1 MLTKKMVAL
10 TVAATAGLAVAA
22 CSDSG
27 DTAPETAP
35 ETVTETVAPETV
47 TETSNAGA
55 AVSEDLPVA
64 VTGYSDEARKDLV
77 DENVTEAEVQDVLK
91 AAQDG
96 KAKVE
101 WDDDGYFE
109 VEFGEIDIDI
119 DKDGLVLDVDR

>member
-1 MLTKKMVAL
+1 MLTKKMAAL

-27 DTAPETAP
+27 ETAP

-55 AVSEDLPVA
+55 AVSEDLPAA

>member
-27 DTAPETAP
+27 ETAPETAP

-55 AVSEDLPVA
+55 AVSEDLPAA

-91 AAQDG
+91 AAQ
-96 KAKVE
+96 AKVE

>member
-27 DTAPETAP
+27 ETAP

-55 AVSEDLPVA
+55 AVSEDLPAA

-77 DENVTEAEVQDVLK
+77 DENVTEAEIQDVLK

>member
-22 CSDSG
+22 CPDSG
-27 DTAPETAP
+27 ETAP

-55 AVSEDLPVA
+55 AVSEDLPAA

>member
-27 DTAPETAP
+27 ETAP

-55 AVSEDLPVA
+55 AVSEDLPAA

-101 WDDDGYFE
+101 WDDNGYFE

>member
-1 MLTKKMVAL
+1 M
-10 TVAATAGLAVAA
+10 
-22 CSDSG
+22 
-27 DTAPETAP
+27 
-35 ETVTETVAPETV
+35 
-47 TETSNAGA
+47 
-55 AVSEDLPVA
+55 
-64 VTGYSDEARKDLV
+64 
-77 DENVTEAEVQDVLK
+77 TEAEVQDVLK

>member
-27 DTAPETAP
+27 ETAP

-55 AVSEDLPVA
+55 AVSEDLPAA

-109 VEFGEIDIDI
+109 VEFGEIDIGI

>member
-27 DTAPETAP
+27 ETAP

-47 TETSNAGA
+47 TETSNAGV
-55 AVSEDLPVA
+55 AVSEDLPAA

>member
-27 DTAPETAP
+27 ETAP

-47 TETSNAGA
+47 TETSNAGV
-55 AVSEDLPVA
+55 AVSEDLPAA

-77 DENVTEAEVQDVLK
+77 DENATEAEVQDVLK

-101 WDDDGYFE
+101 WDDDSYFE

>member
-27 DTAPETAP
+27 ETAP

-55 AVSEDLPVA
+55 AVSEDLPAA

-77 DENVTEAEVQDVLK
+77 DENATEAEVQDVLK

>member
-27 DTAPETAP
+27 ETAP

-47 TETSNAGA
+47 TETSNAGV
-55 AVSEDLPVA
+55 AVSEDLPAA

-77 DENVTEAEVQDVLK
+77 DENATEAEIQDVLK

-109 VEFGEIDIDI
+109 VEFGEIDIDT

>member
-27 DTAPETAP
+27 ETAP

-55 AVSEDLPVA
+55 AVSEDLPAA

>member
-1 MLTKKMVAL
+1 MVAL

-27 DTAPETAP
+27 ETAP

-55 AVSEDLPVA
+55 AVSEDLPAA

-77 DENVTEAEVQDVLK
+77 DENATEAEIQDVLK

>member
-1 MLTKKMVAL
+1 MGPVLTKKMVAL

-27 DTAPETAP
+27 ETAP

-55 AVSEDLPVA
+55 AVSEDLPAA

>member
-27 DTAPETAP
+27 ETAP

-55 AVSEDLPVA
+55 AVSEDLPAA

-77 DENVTEAEVQDVLK
+77 DENATEAEIQDVLK

>member
-27 DTAPETAP
+27 ETAP

-55 AVSEDLPVA
+55 AVSEDLPAA
-64 VTGYSDEARKDLV
+64 VTGYSDEARMDLV

>member
-1 MLTKKMVAL
+1 MGPVLTKKMVAL

-27 DTAPETAP
+27 ETAP

-55 AVSEDLPVA
+55 AVSEDLPAA

-77 DENVTEAEVQDVLK
+77 DENATEAEIQDVLK

>member
-1 MLTKKMVAL
+1 MMTKKMVAL

-27 DTAPETAP
+27 ETAP

-55 AVSEDLPVA
+55 AVSEDLPAA

>member
-1 MLTKKMVAL
+1 MGPVLTKKMVAL

-27 DTAPETAP
+27 ETAP

-55 AVSEDLPVA
+55 AVSEDLPAA

-77 DENVTEAEVQDVLK
+77 DENATEAEVQDVLK

>member
-27 DTAPETAP
+27 ETAP

-55 AVSEDLPVA
+55 TVSEDLPAA

>member
-27 DTAPETAP
+27 ETAP

-55 AVSEDLPVA
+55 AVSEDLPAA

-77 DENVTEAEVQDVLK
+77 DENVTEAEIQDVLK

-101 WDDDGYFE
+101 WDDNGYFE

>member
-27 DTAPETAP
+27 ETAP

-55 AVSEDLPVA
+55 AVSEDLPAA
-64 VTGYSDEARKDLV
+64 VTGYSDEARKDLL
-77 DENVTEAEVQDVLK
+77 DENVTEAEIQDVLK

-101 WDDDGYFE
+101 WDDNGYFE